1 MLSPMSILRNIRP
14 PKNTKNVKTY
24 FSSSCEYQIINKQFI
39 KFEREDF
46 QVFFIF
52 GLWKF
57 INEIK
62 LNQMKSNQMISDE
75 MKSNKIKSIQI
86 NSNQFKSNKIK

>member
-62 LNQMKSNQMISDE
+62 SNQIISNKFKSNQR
-75 MKSNKIKSIQI
+75 KSN
-86 NSNQFKSNKIK
+86 